1 MIPDPITY
9 TWFLETP
16 RFNAANG
23 ISIGSADSAVT
34 TPHARDRRTHTHR
47 HTHRPRY
54 NGNIRRF
61 RPHLILRIAMRLEM
75 FGNRKLGNKSN
86 ASCHNEQMGRRRLA

>member
-1 MIPDPITY
+1 MTPSSALFVGGSGVIPDPITY

-34 TPHARDRRTHTHR
+34 TPHARDRRTHTHTDT
-47 HTHRPRY
+47 HTDPATTATLGGLGR
-54 NGNIRRF
+54 
-61 RPHLILRIAMRLEM
+61 ILFYA
-75 FGNRKLGNKSN
+75 
-86 ASCHNEQMGRRRLA
+86 